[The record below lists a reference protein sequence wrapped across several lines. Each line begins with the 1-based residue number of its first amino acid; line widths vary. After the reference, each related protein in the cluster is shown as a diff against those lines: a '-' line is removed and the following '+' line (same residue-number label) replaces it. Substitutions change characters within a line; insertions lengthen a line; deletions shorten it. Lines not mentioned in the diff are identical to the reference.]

1 MGVYFL
7 ILYNTD
13 MKTFLAVALLVAV
26 SASPAFNERQAQ
38 QLGTNVQNK
47 LQQLAQQNGVG
58 VDVNAKVQEA
68 QAAIESL
75 VAQYK
80 QTHAAEIQ
88 QGKQQAS
95 RFKQQTVDQCRAARN
110 CNTRISALA
119 QQHRGTVEQQANNL
133 VSQGSNQLR
142 NL

>member
-88 QGKQQAS
+88 QGKQQAN
-95 RFKQQTVDQCRAARN
+95 RFKQQTVRSLINQLCNQAADFVKQQSLDQCRAARN

-119 QQHRGTVEQQANNL
+119 Q
-133 VSQGSNQLR
+133 
-142 NL
+142 